1 MLFFQTYQMP
11 LYRNV
16 TLPALEVLF
25 CFSSLPVKNENK
37 KMKALGKSLHSMQLY
52 ISLIDS

>member
-1 MLFFQTYQMP
+1 MP

-37 KMKALGKSLHSMQLY
+37 KNESIGQVSPFHAVVY
-52 ISLIDS
+52 FTD